1 MGFIDPFAE
10 AYQFGVDDFN
20 SLNPKHV
27 PGGMIYQSRPTP
39 VQPVTV
45 AADDVVSND
54 SGSVYSSED
63 DSEED
68 TDENDDDSTSTGKR
82 ISKRKAEQL
91 STIQS
96 SKMDVVNDDD
106 TNEDDDAVSTKKKR
120 RGSDVPASDK
130 PRSIQAAM
138 PRSIQAASTAVMSG
152 VPIGQSKN
160 PEALLNAKSKI
171 FPGD

>member
-39 VQPVTV
+39 VQSVTV
-45 AADDVVSND
+45 AAVEVVSSD
-54 SGSVYSSED
+54 SESSYSSVD

-68 TDENDDDSTSTGKR
+68 SDENDADSTSTGKR

-91 STIQS
+91 STIES
-96 SKMDVVNDDD
+96 TKMVVD
-106 TNEDDDAVSTKKKR
+106 DDDAEVDDALSTKKKR
-120 RGSDVPASDK
+120 RGSDHHASDK
-130 PRSIQAAM
+130 PRSIQAAV

-171 FPGD
+171 VNGD